1 MRSLLLFGSLS
12 AIALVA
18 PTGCAGTAEP
28 TGVAGTTA
36 NGAAGGMG
44 GNAGA
49 VAGAASTAGTMS
61 AGGMSAG
68 VAGTAGANIAGS
80 GVAGAGMAGAGVAG
94 AGTAGAGIDPGCDYI
109 PLMVMD
115 CAHAGCHAPSPVA
128 AAGLDLTPTAGLIG
142 RLKDV
147 RARHMNI
154 NCAPAGEPIVECGF
168 VPATCPSDVLLV
180 SSANWE
186 ASWMIAKLRGTAVGC
201 GDIMRDPTY
210 LTEKPDR
217 EACVE
222 AVVKAIAEAPP

>member
-36 NGAAGGMG
+36 NGAAAGMG

-49 VAGAASTAGTMS
+49 VAGAAATAGTMS
-61 AGGMSAG
+61 AGGAGSAATAG
-68 VAGTAGANIAGS
+68 VSTGGAGMAGANVAGS
-80 GVAGAGMAGAGVAG
+80 GVAGS
-94 AGTAGAGIDPGCDYI
+94 GTAGAGIDPDCDYV
-109 PLMVMD
+109 PLMVKD

-128 AAGLDLTPTAGLIG
+128 AAGLDLTPTSGLIG

-147 RARHMNI
+147 RAQHMNI

-168 VPATCPSDVLLV
+168 VPAACPSDALLV
-180 SSANWE
+180 NSANWE

-210 LTEKPDR
+210 LTEKPER